1 MSGRDWIV
9 GIHAVTELLRRN
21 PQDVLEL
28 LLQQERSDQRLE
40 EVRTLANVLGI
51 TIRVVPR
58 AELEKRLLNEGGKQ
72 DAGKKDAGKPG
83 RQKPDR
89 LPVHQGVIALCQW
102 RDTVKDEA
110 FLTAMLDKLP
120 HPPLL
125 LVLDEITD
133 PHNLG
138 ACLRTADAA
147 GVDAVIVPRDNAA
160 PMNLTVRKVASG
172 AAEKVNLVA
181 VTNLSRTL
189 AALQQRGIWISGA
202 AGEADKTLYESDL
215 TGPVALVM
223 GSEGKG
229 MRRLTRE
236 HCDYLLSIP
245 MAGAVSSLNVS
256 VAAGVCLF
264 EAVRQR
270 CTSKPQ

>member
-1 MSGRDWIV
+1 MAGQQDWIV
-9 GIHAVTELLRRN
+9 GIHAVTELLKRN

-28 LLQQERSDQRLE
+28 WLQQDRNDKRLD
-40 EVRTLANVLGI
+40 EVRALASELGLK
-51 TIRVVPR
+51 TRQVGR
-58 AELEKRLLNEGGKQ
+58 DELEKHLGGAPRKGGK
-72 DAGKKDAGKPG
+72 P
-83 RQKPDR
+83 RNDR

-102 RDTVKDEA
+102 RDTTKDEA
-110 FLTAMLDKLP
+110 FLNKLLESLD
-120 HPPLL
+120 HSPLL

-147 GVDAVIVPRDNAA
+147 GVDAVIVPKDNSA

-172 AAEKVNLVA
+172 AAEKVHLVA

-189 AALQQRGIWISGA
+189 SALQQRGIWIYGA
-202 AGEADKTLYESDL
+202 AGEATQSLYEADL
-215 TGPVALVM
+215 KGPLALVM

-256 VAAGVCLF
+256 VATGVCLF
-264 EAVRQR
+264 EVVRQR
-270 CTSKPQ
+270 SG